1 MKLEDLARELG
12 SHRADTRGH
21 RQQCTPRSM
30 RGYASDLLSDVLAH
44 APEGG
49 VLVTLQVHLN
59 VIAVASHAELAAVIF
74 AGGRRPED
82 DVLAKAVAEGIS
94 LFVSPA
100 DTFDVVGRLYALG
113 VTREPCVNVCAA
125 DLHIHTALSPC
136 ADERDDAAGDRREG
150 DR

>member
-1 MKLEDLARELG
+1 MKLEDIARELG
-12 SHRADTRGH
+12 LTELTPKVTGNSEADIE
-21 RQQCTPRSM
+21 

-44 APEGG
+44 APAGG

-74 AGGRRPED
+74 AGDRRPD
-82 DVLAKAVAEGIS
+82 DEVCGKANAEGVS

-113 VTREPCVNVCAA
+113 VKGNHA
-125 DLHIHTALSPC
+125 
-136 ADERDDAAGDRREG
+136 
-150 DR
+150 